1 MNQNID
7 NKGITLSGLLNALD
21 GVSECEGRIMI
32 MTSNKPEKLDE
43 ALIRPGRIDKKF
55 MFDLCTR
62 EQISDMF
69 RLFFNTECDIDML
82 NTIEDKKYSPA
93 YISILFM
100 QYVDDPHNA
109 LKNINSDDN
118 HINLKSFN
126 ELI

>member
-109 LKNINSDDN
+109 LKNINSEV
-118 HINLKSFN
+118 F
-126 ELI
+126 